1 MNKILLFLTIIIFLF
16 KTENV
21 LTNENIFYVDNIIV
35 SNEKNLNKEQL
46 LNIAVKMSFNKLI
59 NKILQSKD
67 VASLSTIRIDEIK
80 KLILN
85 YQIIENNSIKDTNN
99 ATFNITFDTNKLRNF
114 FYLRNFLYADIPKTS
129 LIIYPVL
136 LKGENFFLFSENYFY
151 NNWNKKSINELI
163 EYILPN
169 ENLDDIEFI
178 NKNKNNLESININK
192 ILSVYDVND
201 YIFLIIK
208 PTKSKIEFFLK
219 GIVSRK
225 KIIKNICYYNMG
237 DNEEINYQNSIKKIK
252 KEIEEIFKIQNLID
266 VRTPSF
272 LNIILDIDKGDDL
285 LKLQLKLNEI
295 DLIENYYV
303 LELSK
308 DYAKIKIKYLG
319 KIDKMKKKL
328 TKHGIDIEVSDNSWK
343 LKLI

>member
-1 MNKILLFLTIIIFLF
+1 
-16 KTENV
+16 
-21 LTNENIFYVDNIIV
+21 
-35 SNEKNLNKEQL
+35 
-46 LNIAVKMSFNKLI
+46 
-59 NKILQSKD
+59 
-67 VASLSTIRIDEIK
+67 
-80 KLILN
+80 
-85 YQIIENNSIKDTNN
+85 
-99 ATFNITFDTNKLRNF
+99 
-114 FYLRNFLYADIPKTS
+114 
-129 LIIYPVL
+129 
-136 LKGENFFLFSENYFY
+136 
-151 NNWNKKSINELI
+151 
-163 EYILPN
+163 
-169 ENLDDIEFI
+169 
-178 NKNKNNLESININK
+178 
-192 ILSVYDVND
+192 
-201 YIFLIIK
+201 
-208 PTKSKIEFFLK
+208 
-219 GIVSRK
+219 
-225 KIIKNICYYNMG
+225 MG